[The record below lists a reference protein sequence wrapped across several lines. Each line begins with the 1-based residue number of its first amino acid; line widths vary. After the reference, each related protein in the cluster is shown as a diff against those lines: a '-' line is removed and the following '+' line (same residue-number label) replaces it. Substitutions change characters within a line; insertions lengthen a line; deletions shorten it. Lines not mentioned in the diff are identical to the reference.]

1 MGCFVIG
8 LTGQTGAGKS
18 TVSRV
23 LADCGIPVVDCDR
36 LAREAVKPGS
46 ECLLQLVRAFGRKI
60 LRPDG
65 SLDRAGMAAM
75 AFPDPEKLA
84 VLNRITHKAIL
95 QLLTNRLKEL
105 EAAGQSLV
113 VVDAPTLF
121 ESGADRLCGAVVSVT
136 APEAFRL
143 ERILALGPFGT
154 GGGEKADGCAER
166 GSLLYRTLRLYIGK
180 RWLGKGSGRKS
191 PAVSPAFTRES
202 RWMMVIRKGGAL
214 LLAAILLISGIF
226 GLTKSDA
233 VFLSESVSAGV

>member
-95 QLLTNRLKEL
+95 QLLKNRLKEL

-113 VVDAPTLF
+113 VIDAPTLF
-121 ESGADRLCGAVVSVT
+121 ESGADRV
-136 APEAFRL
+136 RL
-143 ERILALGPFGT
+143 EVTKWAISTKGT
-154 GGGEKADGCAER
+154 QATE
-166 GSLLYRTLRLYIGK
+166 T
-180 RWLGKGSGRKS
+180 
-191 PAVSPAFTRES
+191 
-202 RWMMVIRKGGAL
+202 
-214 LLAAILLISGIF
+214 
-226 GLTKSDA
+226 TK
-233 VFLSESVSAGV
+233 

>member
-1 MGCFVIG
+1 MRCFVIG

-95 QLLTNRLKEL
+95 QLLKNRLKEL

-143 ERILALGPFGT
+143 ERILARDHLEPEAAKRRMDAQKEEAYYTERSDYILVNDGSVKDLE
-154 GGGEKADGCAER
+154 EKARQLARHLQE
-166 GSLLYRTLRLYIGK
+166 K
-180 RWLGKGSGRKS
+180 
-191 PAVSPAFTRES
+191 A
-202 RWMMVIRKGGAL
+202 GG
-214 LLAAILLISGIF
+214 
-226 GLTKSDA
+226 
-233 VFLSESVSAGV
+233 